1 MSRKQVLCVMMVLG
15 CALMA
20 GCQSKAARA
29 FDDQVLAIGEVTEDD
44 RDAIAAAESM
54 YAALSEKEQ
63 GQVKNLETLR
73 QARDAY
79 SKLVAEDVSALI
91 RKIENAKDPDKQ
103 LKKAEDAYAALSEYE
118 KTFVKE
124 SDTLLDYIEEK
135 TDPVDQM
142 IEDIGEVTLGNEMI
156 ILKAER
162 AYAALSAVEQE
173 YVAGKETLENARKTF
188 TALRIARVEELI
200 DAIGEVTLDSEK
212 KILSAKTAF
221 AELSEADQKTVKNA
235 KQLTDA
241 QALFEQMKEEES
253 QRKIAEAETAI
264 EAIGTVSEE
273 SGDLLKAAEKA
284 YGALSAEEKEQ
295 VKNQDVLETAQAEYE
310 DLTKIKPVEKLIKAA
325 LKDTSKLDEANT
337 ALYKLTQSQREKVSN
352 KFQLE
357 EKRAEVVTGQ
367 IDAIGTVTLGKEQQ
381 ITDAED
387 AYNKLGPQEK
397 SLVKNYN
404 VLTKAKKSL
413 AELKKENLI
422 GKMKKERDD
431 VEDVT
436 FYMTKAQPYYI
447 NDRCYV
453 LPYLSVSDGYP
464 KSPHLRMQY
473 VYAGRDWVFFEKV
486 IIVTDNNKYTKTF
499 SYFDTNHET
508 SWGGNLYEY
517 VDISSG
523 SSDINM
529 LKDMAK
535 SKNVTVRF
543 QGDSN
548 RYDMTMSQADKNGI
562 QDVVDLYE
570 AMKQ

>member
-1 MSRKQVLCVMMVLG
+1 MSRKQVLCVVMVLG

-79 SKLVAEDVSALI
+79 SELVAEDVSALI

-142 IEDIGEVTLGNEMI
+142 IEDIGEVTLGNEMV

-241 QALFEQMKEEES
+241 QALFEQMKAEES
-253 QRKIAEAETAI
+253 QRKITEAETAI

-284 YGALSAEEKEQ
+284 YGALSAEEKEH

-381 ITDAED
+381 IADAED
-387 AYNKLGPQEK
+387 AYNKLSPQEK
-397 SLVKNYN
+397 SMVKNN
-404 VLTKAKKSL
+404 NLLANARKSL
-413 AELKKENLI
+413 AELKKENLL

-431 VEDVT
+431 VEDIT
-436 FYMTKAQPYYI
+436 FYMTKAQPQYI
-447 NDRCYV
+447 NSRCYV
-453 LPYLSVSDGYP
+453 LPYLSVSDSYP
-464 KSPHLRMQY
+464 KSPYLRMQY

-486 IIVTDNNKYTKTF
+486 IIVTDKNKYTKTF

-517 VDISSG
+517 VDTLSG